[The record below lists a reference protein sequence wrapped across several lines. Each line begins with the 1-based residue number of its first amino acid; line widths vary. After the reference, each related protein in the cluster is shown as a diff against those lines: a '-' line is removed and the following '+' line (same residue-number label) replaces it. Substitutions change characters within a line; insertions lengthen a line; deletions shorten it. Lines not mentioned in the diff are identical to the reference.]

1 MRERGAFLCECV
13 ALNEQK
19 KKTRE
24 KLSLYKIIVYAEKR
38 LGDFFSF
45 TSIIFSKLFS
55 INNIKNE
62 KKDMMAV

>member
-38 LGDFFSF
+38 LGDFFLF